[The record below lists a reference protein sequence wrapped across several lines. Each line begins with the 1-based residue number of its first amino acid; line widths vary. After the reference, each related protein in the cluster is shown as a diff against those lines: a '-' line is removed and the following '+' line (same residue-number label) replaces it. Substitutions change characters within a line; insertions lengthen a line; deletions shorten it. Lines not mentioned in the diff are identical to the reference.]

1 MLLLL
6 TQVGEAL
13 AGLSLRGRASL
24 SVGRVSQLHSLLRL
38 ARVGLAQNIDSE
50 ALPWTSPSRISRW
63 GLGLCIY
70 SSHCVFKC
78 ENHWESLTA

>member
-24 SVGRVSQLHSLLRL
+24 SVGRVSPASQPPEAGQGGAHSEHRFRGLTLDQPVQDFQVGPGALHLFISL
-38 ARVGLAQNIDSE
+38 RVQ
-50 ALPWTSPSRISRW
+50 
-63 GLGLCIY
+63 
-70 SSHCVFKC
+70 V
-78 ENHWESLTA
+78 